1 MELADGAWIF
11 LAFLIIAFVGVVIG
25 YFTTAGG
32 INTRPYGKI
41 YSGAPGAKGRSE
53 VSGRA
58 PRVRLSAW
66 SRGTKE
72 GSRKEEVGRT
82 KREEGREN
90 PSSLFPHPPAPR
102 PPSPS

>member
-11 LAFLIIAFVGVVIG
+11 LAFLIIAFVGVVVG

-53 VSGRA
+53 VSGRD
-58 PRVRLSAW
+58 PRVRMNDW
-66 SRGTKE
+66 SRGT
-72 GSRKEEVGRT
+72 R
-82 KREEGREN
+82 
-90 PSSLFPHPPAPR
+90 
-102 PPSPS
+102 